1 MALPTVTGT
10 LDEIQGIVVPN
21 DTGTWADAPTTW
33 DNWGAWAYSP
43 ADPLVWL
50 TDVIDLGVSKSF
62 TLNITT
68 VANGAVTYDVY
79 TSDTG
84 VFGGEETVTNIDVG
98 DSGIAAF
105 TGRFVVV
112 AVNVAVTS
120 GINTL
125 EDVQVSASDQTFEI
139 KLSEVDTSTLS
150 GTSSAR
156 QLSLATSP
164 SKVVHVQ
171 ITPEELDTAFDI
183 DTYVTEYATSTQLI
197 PRIVSRT
204 SPVTIALM
212 GRDGIDRDGVC
223 DITLK
228 VMPEQYMSGP
238 NLRTR

>member
-10 LDEIQGIVVPN
+10 LDEQQGIVVPL
-21 DTGTWADAPTTW
+21 DTGTWATAPSTW
-33 DNWGAWAYSP
+33 DNWGAWAFAP

-50 TDVIDLGVSKSF
+50 TNVIDLGVSKSF

-68 VANGAVTYDVY
+68 VANGAVSYDVY

-84 VFGGEETVTNIDVG
+84 VFGGEETVTSIAQG
-98 DSGIAAF
+98 DSAIAAF
-105 TGRFVVV
+105 SGRFVIV
-112 AVNVAVTS
+112 AVEVAVTS

-125 EDVQVSASDQTFEI
+125 EDVQVSASDETFTI

-150 GTSSAR
+150 GTASAR
-156 QLSLATSP
+156 QLSLATQP

-171 ITPEELDTAFDI
+171 ITPEEVDEFDI
-183 DTYVTEYATSTQLI
+183 DTYVTEYETSTQLI

-223 DITLK
+223 DIQLS
-228 VMPEQYMSGP
+228 VLPEQYMDGA